1 LQAFGFCLVQ
11 PKARPAPVQA
21 LLACRVLQPRHPP
34 TQWIIGPACSANDI
48 GEQSVVVDVV
58 ERSGQVGIENP

>member
-1 LQAFGFCLVQ
+1 VPGA
-11 PKARPAPVQA
+11 ATATSS
-21 LLACRVLQPRHPP
+21 